1 MRSTIVFMLIKPVSA
16 TASEMAAV
24 RDKVSGTRRDS
35 PRDRPDNVRETITTV
50 AGMETSRGQQ
60 VLEAHGGTDRA
71 CATPWKA
78 MPTLSFP
85 QGWVAPSHF

>member
-1 MRSTIVFMLIKPVSA
+1 MYITGRIRGRLSLKELGQLAGGIHHNA
-16 TASEMAAV
+16 
-24 RDKVSGTRRDS
+24 
-35 PRDRPDNVRETITTV
+35 VRETIKTV
-50 AGMETSRGQQ
+50 DGMETSRGQQ
-60 VLEAHGGTDRA
+60 VREAHGGTDRA